1 MSWSEPELVA
11 HARRAF
17 RGSNSIVII
26 AIDPVGSK
34 YPEPPLIVHD
44 PLRTEKG
51 QEGSI
56 RPDFVIR
63 FHGHLILIQAKD
75 EWNDE
80 LDDDMQELQRF
91 LEDDTRYEALELAL
105 TLRNEEI
112 GELALGAM
120 LPAESGYESDEDFLL
135 FEVDEDGDV
144 LVTTNSSELEE
155 LASNLNADMY

>member
-120 LPAESGYESDEDFLL
+120 LPTESGYE
-135 FEVDEDGDV
+135 
-144 LVTTNSSELEE
+144 
-155 LASNLNADMY
+155 